1 VCHRWR
7 RVVFASPRRLNLQLL
22 CLAGTHAR
30 DTLDVWPAL
39 PLIIEEGRIPSPG
52 IDNIV
57 AVLERSDRVHQIILT
72 VSNSDFE
79 KVLPAMLVPFPELT
93 ILQFRLDGI
102 STPVLQVPDLFLGG
116 SAPRLKSFSLNRI
129 LFPGLPKLHLSAPHL
144 VRLSFDHIPYSGFM
158 SPESMTAVLSTLTS
172 LEYFHLNFQFRSR
185 SDQASRRSPPPT
197 RFVLHA
203 LTSFWF
209 EGVREYLEDVLARID
224 APRLESM
231 FICFDKIG
239 FDTPQ
244 FIGFISRTPS
254 LKAPKK
260 ARIDLRGDGVMV
272 TLSPRIFAFSD
283 LSVKF
288 LCGDWGRPPSFLVQ
302 ICTSYLPPLS
312 TLEDLYINDSYPPP
326 WLDDITNSQWLEA
339 LHPFSAVKNLY
350 LSEEFAQRIV
360 PALQEPVGGR
370 TTEVLPTLEKII
382 FKGPKPS
389 GSVQEAVEQFVA
401 ARQSSAVNSL
411 PIAIIHHR
419 DHPY

>member
-1 VCHRWR
+1 MCHRWR

-93 ILQFRLDGI
+93 VLQFGSDDI

-116 SAPRLKSFSLNRI
+116 SAPRLKSFSLDRI
-129 LFPGLPKLHLSAPHL
+129 LFSGLPKLHLSAPYL
-144 VRLSFDHIPYSGFM
+144 VRLAFDNIPYSGFM
-158 SPESMTAVLSTLTS
+158 SSESMATVLSTVTS
-172 LEYFHLNFQFRSR
+172 LEDFHLQFQFRSR
-185 SDQASRRSPPPT
+185 SDQASRRSPPRT

-224 APRLESM
+224 APRLDSM
-231 FICFDKIG
+231 SICFDKIG

-254 LKAPKK
+254 LKAPKD
-260 ARIDLRGDGVMV
+260 AHIVLRGDGVLV
-272 TLSPRIFAFSD
+272 TLSPRISA
-283 LSVKF
+283 LRALRAEF
-288 LCGDWGRPPSFLVQ
+288 LCGDWDWPPSFLVQ
-302 ICTSYLPPLS
+302 ICTSYLPSL
-312 TLEDLYINDSYPPP
+312 TMLEDLYIDSSYPSP
-326 WLDDITNSQWLEA
+326 WLDDIENSQWLEA

-350 LSEEFAQRIV
+350 LSEQVAQRIV

-370 TTEVLPTLEKII
+370 TAEVLSTLEKII

-389 GSVQEAVEQFVA
+389 SSIQEAVEQFVA

-411 PIAIIHHR
+411 PIAVVHCS
-419 DHPY
+419 YYY